1 MICYSNFI
9 SFCISVGSGF
19 GHPQNASQ
27 SDLKYRKREKWLGS
41 LLKQFKVGQQDFSP
55 ACTSPIPSL
64 QARQCPFRHIYFRE
78 GTHDGDGYH
87 TLNVARRDA
96 LGEFLMPCRLPY
108 NGGTVSCSSPAKG
121 ELNGKRVSVWI
132 VSYQLAND
140 QVSCGKA
147 YQSTEVWQNKL
158 AKVQEAILWMFA
170 TSCQNGVLTYY
181 CSTEDPRCESVR
193 RKKQK
198 TSD

>member
-1 MICYSNFI
+1 MAWKPAQAI
-9 SFCISVGSGF
+9 
-19 GHPQNASQ
+19 Q
-27 SDLKYRKREKWLGS
+27 SRPAR
-41 LLKQFKVGQQDFSP
+41 LLTSMYQPHSKFAGKAVPLP
-55 ACTSPIPSL
+55 A
-64 QARQCPFRHIYFRE
+64 YFRE

-96 LGEFLMPCRLPY
+96 LGELLMPCRLPY
-108 NGGTVSCSSPAKG
+108 NGGTVSCPSPAKG